1 MNAFDVDVVLFLN
14 RFAHRSWVFDNFI
27 SQVLQND
34 FFKSGVITALLWW
47 AWFRTP
53 EEEGRRREIVIS
65 GLFAAF
71 VALVAARIL
80 ALTLPFR
87 VRPLHESSIHFVLP
101 YSLDQDTL
109 IHWSSFPSDHAAL
122 FFALATTLF
131 FVSRGLG
138 IFAYLYVIFVI
149 CFTRVYLGYH
159 YPSDIL
165 AGALLGMAAAFVCKI
180 RAIRKA
186 VARPAIHW
194 LHRDPA
200 SFYTSFFLVTFLIAT
215 IFDPIRHLARF
226 VISATKAALRL

>member
-1 MNAFDVDVVLFLN
+1 MNAFDVDIVLFLN

-34 FFKSGVITALLWW
+34 ILKSGVITALLWW

-53 EEEGRRREIVIS
+53 EQEDQRREIIIS

-71 VALVAARIL
+71 VAIVSARIL
-80 ALTLPFR
+80 ALSLPFR
-87 VRPLHESSIHFVLP
+87 VRPLHEPSVHFVLP
-101 YSLDQDTL
+101 YGIDQDTL

-131 FVSRGLG
+131 FVSHRLG
-138 IFAYLYVIFVI
+138 IFAYVYVLFVI
-149 CFTRVYLGYH
+149 CFTRLYLGYH

-165 AGALLGMAAAFVCKI
+165 AGALLGIIAAFLCKI
-180 RAIRKA
+180 PAIRKT
-186 VARPAIHW
+186 VAQPPIRW

-226 VISATKAALRL
+226 VVSATKAALKL

>member
-1 MNAFDVDVVLFLN
+1 MNAFDVDIVLFLN

-34 FFKSGVITALLWW
+34 ILKSGVITALVWW

-53 EEEGRRREIVIS
+53 EQEDQRREIIIS

-71 VALVAARIL
+71 VAIVSARIL
-80 ALTLPFR
+80 ALSLPFR
-87 VRPLHESSIHFVLP
+87 VRPLHEPSVHFVLP
-101 YSLDQDTL
+101 YGIEQDTL

-131 FVSRGLG
+131 FVSHRLG
-138 IFAYLYVIFVI
+138 IFAYVYVLFVI
-149 CFTRVYLGYH
+149 CFTRLYLGYH

-165 AGALLGMAAAFVCKI
+165 AGALLGIIAAFLCKI
-180 RAIRKA
+180 PAIRKT
-186 VARPAIHW
+186 VAQPPIRW

-226 VISATKAALRL
+226 VVSATKAALKL